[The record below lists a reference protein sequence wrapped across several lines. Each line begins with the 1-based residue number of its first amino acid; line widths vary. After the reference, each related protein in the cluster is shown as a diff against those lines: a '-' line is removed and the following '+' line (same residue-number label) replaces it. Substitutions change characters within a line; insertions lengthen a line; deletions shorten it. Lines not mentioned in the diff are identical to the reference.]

1 MSTTARRIDRDSPEY
16 KRELLIVA
24 LLVTFFTLTGGALL
38 GYKITSAEAA
48 RESGEMDRAM
58 QETRGKV
65 PGREHGI
72 MN

>member
-1 MSTTARRIDRDSPEY
+1 MPATGQRIDRDSPEY

-24 LLVTFFTLTGGALL
+24 IVVTFFTLTGGALL

-48 RESGEMDRAM
+48 KESGEMDRAM
-58 QETRGKV
+58 QGERGKV